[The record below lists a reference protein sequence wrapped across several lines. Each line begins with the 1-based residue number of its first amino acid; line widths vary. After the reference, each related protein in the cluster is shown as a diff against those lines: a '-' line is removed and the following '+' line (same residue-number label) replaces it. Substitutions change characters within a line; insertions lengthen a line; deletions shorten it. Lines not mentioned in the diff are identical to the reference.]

1 MQRFKRAKKIANLSA
16 ETFPRPKLRKTRAI
30 NKLRE
35 LLNYTLQVL
44 KGQLHDANTGIDQF
58 ENDFEKHIANKL
70 HLRENFQCHWKVTQG
85 ITSLADYH

>member
-1 MQRFKRAKKIANLSA
+1 MQRFKRAKKNRKFECRDI
-16 ETFPRPKLRKTRAI
+16 PKTQTRAI